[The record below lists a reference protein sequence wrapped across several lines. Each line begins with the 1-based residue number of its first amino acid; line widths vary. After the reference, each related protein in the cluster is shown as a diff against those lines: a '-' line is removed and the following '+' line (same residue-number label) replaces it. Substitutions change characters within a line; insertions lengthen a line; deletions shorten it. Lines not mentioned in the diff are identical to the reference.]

1 MDEDTLTRVDG
12 VCAVFC
18 LLRPMATGGLKMKIT
33 NSEIIQSGER
43 ELIDAITGDLDWGV
57 IEKIV
62 EDKHHLSLRDDVD
75 YKSGDLVVFENKI
88 AYKLDFEVKVNL
100 SVLFDRQGN
109 YLKLD
114 TRGAGVVDTTD
125 PEEEDDR
132 DQNILDLHPY
142 ETRAPKA
149 TGDPDFTQAGINR
162 NKG

>member
-1 MDEDTLTRVDG
+1 
-12 VCAVFC
+12 
-18 LLRPMATGGLKMKIT
+18 MKIT
-33 NSEIIQSGER
+33 NSEIIKSGER

-114 TRGAGVVDTTD
+114 TRGAGVVDTAD
-125 PEEEDDR
+125 SEEEDDR

-149 TGDPDFTQAGINR
+149 AADPDFPPAGINR